1 MKKSLHIINILLL
14 ICEGATG
21 AVILFNAG
29 QSDFMPYISGAAA
42 VIMSIAMLITGA
54 LLPKKETMLSKGQ
67 QKAAKAV
74 MVSNTVL
81 NGELPNSADFDVVT
95 GKKGLRRSWEPFAIA
110 IWLLL
115 QSLTAVFVIIS
126 ASGILRVSEI
136 VSVVILL
143 LLIFTSAAW
152 KAADNKEKYGRP
164 MLKAVFLPIA
174 VLVLVIAVVGGISY
188 IKESRR
194 WKESEIPVPV
204 QNDGEQEN
212 VQTEEDGD
220 TKEELLDKVSADFPG
235 ETLRYRMMEGR
246 DGGYSLVVWNDTEDT
261 VYLYLLKKDNQEHYI
276 IESKMISDSLT
287 KADVEGKEEGV
298 FGKKAEKTVD

>member
-1 MKKSLHIINILLL
+1 M
-14 ICEGATG
+14 
-21 AVILFNAG
+21 
-29 QSDFMPYISGAAA
+29 
-42 VIMSIAMLITGA
+42 
-54 LLPKKETMLSKGQ
+54 
-67 QKAAKAV
+67 
-74 MVSNTVL
+74 
-81 NGELPNSADFDVVT
+81 
-95 GKKGLRRSWEPFAIA
+95 
-110 IWLLL
+110 
-115 QSLTAVFVIIS
+115 
-126 ASGILRVSEI
+126 
-136 VSVVILL
+136 ILL
-143 LLIFTSAAW
+143 LLIFTSAGW

-174 VLVLVIAVVGGISY
+174 VLVLVIDVVGGISY